1 MRISDWS
8 SDVCSSDLARGKAF
22 SGTAQNDDTNIVV
35 DIGLFQYGEQFAPQL
50 IAHGVALLR
59 TIERHP
65 QDRFAGPV
73 DLQIFEA
80 IIVSAHAISLH
91 VRSIAGILFGQAA
104 LRPMPC
110 AYCSHVRTFCFGR
123 PLRYS
128 RPTARREMARS
139 R

>member
-1 MRISDWS
+1 MAAPITDAGSGVVRNRPVPAALDRSLGE
-8 SDVCSSDLARGKAF
+8 VVARGKAF

-65 QDRFAGPV
+65 QDRFAGTV

-80 IIVSAHAISLH
+80 ILVSAHAISLH
-91 VRSIAGILFGQAA
+91 VRSIAGFLFCKSALPPIPSLFFILF
-104 LRPMPC
+104 
-110 AYCSHVRTFCFGR
+110 RTFFFF
-123 PLRYS
+123 
-128 RPTARREMARS
+128 
-139 R
+139 

>member
-1 MRISDWS
+1 MAAPITDAGSGVVRNRPVPAALDRSLGE
-8 SDVCSSDLARGKAF
+8 VVARGKAF

-80 IIVSAHAISLH
+80 IIVSDRKSTRLN
-91 VRSIAGILFGQAA
+91 S
-104 LRPMPC
+104 
-110 AYCSHVRTFCFGR
+110 SH
-123 PLRYS
+123 
-128 RPTARREMARS
+128 
-139 R
+139 

>member
-91 VRSIAGILFGQAA
+91 VRSIEI
-104 LRPMPC
+104 
-110 AYCSHVRTFCFGR
+110 GR
-123 PLRYS
+123 AS
-128 RPTARREMARS
+128 CRERVCQYV
-139 R
+139 